1 MLQWMW
7 ECICLLEAVFLCSPN
22 QYWVEPL
29 PGHVV
34 VVFIFSGTSIPFVT
48 VAAPFSIPSN
58 SAVSPRLHTLDH
70 TWCLSLGQLPF
81 QPLSG
86 DSRLWVWLMFPWPWL
101 VMSNHFFCLLAPVR
115 HLWKVSIHIFSPFF
129 IQFLFVL
136 ICMRVVCLLD
146 ISLFSHI
153 WFADIFFLW
162 GQWPFKFRWFLLPC
176 GRFQLDVVPLVDFC
190 FCCLCIWC
198 PIWRLFAKTNVERL
212 STCVFLEVYGF
223 GS

>member
-86 DSRLWVWLMFPWPWL
+86 DSRLWVWL
-101 VMSNHFFCLLAPVR
+101 
-115 HLWKVSIHIFSPFF
+115 KVSLAMISDVEPL
-129 IQFLFVL
+129 FLSVGT
-136 ICMRVVCLLD
+136 CAP
-146 ISLFSHI
+146 SLESIYSHI
-153 WFADIFFLW
+153 LPIFYTVFI
-162 GQWPFKFRWFLLPC
+162 
-176 GRFQLDVVPLVDFC
+176 C
-190 FCCLCIWC
+190 FDLYECC
-198 PIWRLFAKTNVERL
+198 V
-212 STCVFLEVYGF
+212 SF
-223 GS
+223 GY